1 MKFSF
6 FVLLLAIASA
16 SKWAVLLAGS
26 SGYGNYRH
34 QSDVAH
40 MYGILIDHKFDPD
53 HIITI
58 MYGDLPDH
66 PRNPFS
72 GTIFN
77 HPGNNQR
84 NYQEG
89 LVIDYDHKYKL
100 TKELYLN
107 ILLGDSGSVRNMTGI
122 ENPKVLKTNKDDH
135 IFLYYIDHGG
145 DNIVAMPDGDYLTAR
160 ELVQTIQTMYDEGKY
175 GKLVYYLEACES
187 GSMWQTLPNDINAYA
202 LSSTLPNESSWG
214 TYCPPNDDVVDG
226 VHIGSCLGEV
236 WSCFWL
242 EQDDAADLST
252 LTLQKQFDDAKDF
265 TTTSHPLQFGD
276 MEIAQE
282 PVGDYIS
289 EVAGRRRFLRSE
301 NRRVEQWDSRLN
313 DLLFWKNRA
322 LDANDRE
329 AYAKYMEIAE
339 RNLNVDRYFKQLVRK
354 VMKNDDTMLKL
365 HFAEK
370 NWPCYNAVLEKYQ
383 STYGFNDYSMKYA
396 RTLANMCT
404 LYKGDVQDI
413 INAM

>member
-1 MKFSF
+1 
-6 FVLLLAIASA
+6 
-16 SKWAVLLAGS
+16 
-26 SGYGNYRH
+26 
-34 QSDVAH
+34 

-58 MYGDLPDH
+58 MYGDLPDD

-77 HPGNNQR
+77 HPGKNQR

-107 ILLGDSGSVRNMTGI
+107 ILLGNSGSVHDMTGI

-145 DNIVAMPDGDYLTAR
+145 DNIVAMPDGDYLTAK
-160 ELVQTIQTMYDEGKY
+160 ELVRTIQTMYDEGKY

-202 LSSTLPNESSWG
+202 LSSTLPDESSWG

-276 MEIAQE
+276 LEIAQE

-339 RNLNVDRYFKQLVRK
+339 RNLNVDRYFKQLVKK
-354 VMKNDDTMLKL
+354 VMKNDDTLLKL

>member
-1 MKFSF
+1 M
-6 FVLLLAIASA
+6 
-16 SKWAVLLAGS
+16 
-26 SGYGNYRH
+26 NYRH

-58 MYGDLPDH
+58 MYGDLPDD

-77 HPGNNQR
+77 HPGKNQR

-100 TKELYLN
+100 TKELYMS
-107 ILLGDSGSVRNMTGI
+107 ILLGDSGSVRSMTGI

-145 DNIVAMPDGDYLTAR
+145 DNIVAMPDGDYLTAK
-160 ELVQTIQTMYDEGKY
+160 ELVRTIQTMYDEGKY

-202 LSSTLPNESSWG
+202 LSSTLPDESSWG

-339 RNLNVDRYFKQLVRK
+339 RNLNVDRYFKQLVKK
-354 VMKNDDTMLKL
+354 VMKNDDTLLKL

>member
-1 MKFSF
+1 MY
-6 FVLLLAIASA
+6 
-16 SKWAVLLAGS
+16 AVL
-26 SGYGNYRH
+26 R
-34 QSDVAH
+34 
-40 MYGILIDHKFDPD
+40 DHEFNPD

-58 MYGDLPDH
+58 MYGDMAYN
-66 PRNPFS
+66 RFNPFP

-84 NYQEG
+84 NYQDG
-89 LVIDYDHKYKL
+89 LVIDYDQNYNL
-100 TKELYLN
+100 TKELYMS

-145 DNIVAMPDGDYLTAR
+145 DNVIYMPHGRVMTGW

-187 GSMWQTLPNDINAYA
+187 GSMWETLPKNISAYA
-202 LSSTLPNESSWG
+202 LSSTLPGEDSWG
-214 TYCPPNDDVVDG
+214 TFCPPDDDVVDG
-226 VHIGSCLGEV
+226 VHIGTCLGEV

-276 MEIAQE
+276 LEIAQE

-329 AYAKYMEIAE
+329 AYAKYMEITE
-339 RNLNVDRYFKQLVRK
+339 RNLNVDRYFKQLVKK
-354 VMKNDDTMLKL
+354 VMKNDDTLLKL

>member
-1 MKFSF
+1 
-6 FVLLLAIASA
+6 
-16 SKWAVLLAGS
+16 
-26 SGYGNYRH
+26 
-34 QSDVAH
+34 
-40 MYGILIDHKFDPD
+40 MYGVLIDHHFDPD

-58 MYGDLPDH
+58 MYGDLPDNKY
-66 PRNPFS
+66 NPFP

-89 LVIDYDHKYKL
+89 LVIDYDQKYKL
-100 TKELYLN
+100 NKELYLD
-107 ILLGDSGSVRNMTGI
+107 ILLGKEEEVSKLTGL

-145 DNIVAMPDGDYLTAR
+145 DNIVCMPAGDLLTGDD
-160 ELVQTIQTMYDEGKY
+160 LVQTIVQMHDEGKY

-187 GSMWQTLPNDINAYA
+187 GSMWQTLPKDINAYA
-202 LSSTLPNESSWG
+202 LSSTLPDESSWG
-214 TYCPPNDDVVDG
+214 TYCPPEDDVVDG

-265 TTTSHPLQFGD
+265 TTTSTPLQFGD
-276 MEIAQE
+276 LSIAQE

-289 EVAGRRRFLRSE
+289 ELAGRQRFLRTDK
-301 NRRVEQWDSRLN
+301 RRVEQWDSREN
-313 DLLFWKNRA
+313 DLLYWKNRA
-322 LDANDRE
+322 LNVNDKE
-329 AYAKYMEIAE
+329 AYQKYMEIAE
-339 RNLNVDRYFKQLVRK
+339 RNLNVDRYFKQLVKK
-354 VMKNDDTMLKL
+354 VMKKDDTLLKL

-370 NWPCYNAVLEKYQ
+370 NWPCYHAVLDKYQ
-383 STYGFNDYSMKYA
+383 STYGFNEYSLKYA

-404 LYKGDVQDI
+404 LYKGDAQDI
-413 INAM
+413 VNAM

>member
-1 MKFSF
+1 
-6 FVLLLAIASA
+6 
-16 SKWAVLLAGS
+16 
-26 SGYGNYRH
+26 
-34 QSDVAH
+34 

-58 MYGDLPDH
+58 MYGDLPDD

-77 HPGNNQR
+77 HPGKNQR

-107 ILLGDSGSVRNMTGI
+107 ILLGNSGSVHDMTGI

-145 DNIVAMPDGDYLTAR
+145 DNVIYMPHGRVMTGW

-187 GSMWQTLPNDINAYA
+187 GSMWETLPKNISAYA
-202 LSSTLPNESSWG
+202 LSSTLPGEDSWG
-214 TYCPPNDDVVDG
+214 TFCPPDDDVVDG
-226 VHIGSCLGEV
+226 VHIGTCLGEV

-276 MEIAQE
+276 LEIAQE

-339 RNLNVDRYFKQLVRK
+339 RNLNVDRYFKQLVKK
-354 VMKNDDTMLKL
+354 VMKNDDTLLKL

>member
-1 MKFSF
+1 
-6 FVLLLAIASA
+6 
-16 SKWAVLLAGS
+16 
-26 SGYGNYRH
+26 
-34 QSDVAH
+34 

-58 MYGDLPDH
+58 MYGDLPDDKH
-66 PRNPFS
+66 NPFP

-107 ILLGDSGSVRNMTGI
+107 ILLGKEDVVRDLTKI

-145 DNIVAMPDGDYLTAR
+145 DNIVEMPDGPFLTAR
-160 ELVQTIQTMYDEGKY
+160 ELVQTIVTMHEEGKY

-187 GSMWQTLPNDINAYA
+187 GSMWQTLPTDINAYA
-202 LSSTLPNESSWG
+202 LSSTYPDESSWG
-214 TYCPPNDDVVDG
+214 TYCPPNDDIVDG

-242 EQDDAADLST
+242 EQDDVADLTT
-252 LTLQKQFDDAKDF
+252 LTLQKQFDDAKEF

-276 MEIAQE
+276 LSMASE

-289 EVAGRRRFLRSE
+289 EIAGRRRFLRSE

-322 LDANDRE
+322 LDANDKE
-329 AYAKYMEIAE
+329 AYAKYMELAE
-339 RNLNVDRYFKQLVRK
+339 RNLNVDRYFKQLVKK
-354 VMKNDDTMLKL
+354 VMKNDDTLLNL

-383 STYGFNDYSMKYA
+383 STYGFNDYSLKYA

>member
-1 MKFSF
+1 MF
-6 FVLLLAIASA
+6 
-16 SKWAVLLAGS
+16 
-26 SGYGNYRH
+26 
-34 QSDVAH
+34 
-40 MYGILIDHKFDPD
+40 
-53 HIITI
+53 
-58 MYGDLPDH
+58 
-66 PRNPFS
+66 FS

-100 TKELYLN
+100 TKELYMS
-107 ILLGDSGSVRNMTGI
+107 ILLGDSGSVRSMTGI

-145 DNIVAMPDGDYLTAR
+145 DNIVAMPDGDYLTAK
-160 ELVQTIQTMYDEGKY
+160 ELVRTIQTMYDEGKY

-202 LSSTLPNESSWG
+202 LSSTLPDESSWG

-354 VMKNDDTMLKL
+354 VMKNDDTLLKL

>member
-1 MKFSF
+1 MY
-6 FVLLLAIASA
+6 
-16 SKWAVLLAGS
+16 AVL
-26 SGYGNYRH
+26 R
-34 QSDVAH
+34 
-40 MYGILIDHKFDPD
+40 DHEFNPD

-58 MYGDLPDH
+58 MYGDLPDD

-107 ILLGDSGSVRNMTGI
+107 ILLGNSGSVRNMTGI

-145 DNIVAMPDGDYLTAR
+145 DNIVAMPDGDYLTAK
-160 ELVQTIQTMYDEGKY
+160 ELVRTIQTMYDEGKY

-202 LSSTLPNESSWG
+202 LSSTLPDESSWG

-276 MEIAQE
+276 LEIAQE

-339 RNLNVDRYFKQLVRK
+339 RNLNVDRYFKQLVKK

>member
-1 MKFSF
+1 
-6 FVLLLAIASA
+6 
-16 SKWAVLLAGS
+16 
-26 SGYGNYRH
+26 
-34 QSDVAH
+34 

-66 PRNPFS
+66 PHNPFS

-107 ILLGDSGSVRNMTGI
+107 ILLGDSGSVHNMTGLLGDSGSVHNMTGI

-354 VMKNDDTMLKL
+354 VMKNDDTLL
-365 HFAEK
+365 NLYFAEK

>member
-1 MKFSF
+1 
-6 FVLLLAIASA
+6 
-16 SKWAVLLAGS
+16 
-26 SGYGNYRH
+26 
-34 QSDVAH
+34 

-58 MYGDLPDH
+58 MYGDLPDDKH
-66 PRNPFS
+66 NPFP

-107 ILLGDSGSVRNMTGI
+107 ILLGKEDVVRDLTKI

-145 DNIVAMPDGDYLTAR
+145 DNIVEMPDGPFLTAR
-160 ELVQTIQTMYDEGKY
+160 ELVQTIVTMHEEGKY

-187 GSMWQTLPNDINAYA
+187 GSMWQTLPTDINAYA
-202 LSSTLPNESSWG
+202 LSSTYPDESSWG
-214 TYCPPNDDVVDG
+214 TYCPPNDDIVDG

-242 EQDDAADLST
+242 EQDDVADLTT
-252 LTLQKQFDDAKDF
+252 LTLQKQFDDAKEF

-276 MEIAQE
+276 LEIAKE

-289 EVAGRRRFLRSE
+289 EIAGRRRFLRSE

-322 LDANDRE
+322 LDANDKE
-329 AYAKYMEIAE
+329 AYAKYMEFRQEGDEERRHAAE
-339 RNLNVDRYFKQLVRK
+339 PALRREELALLQRCVGEVPEHLRIQRL
-354 VMKNDDTMLKL
+354 
-365 HFAEK
+365 FAEVCSYSCEHVHSLQGRCSGYYQ
-370 NWPCYNAVLEKYQ
+370 CYV
-383 STYGFNDYSMKYA
+383 
-396 RTLANMCT
+396 
-404 LYKGDVQDI
+404 
-413 INAM
+413 INLFGLHSSLFVADTT